1 MTHLVG
7 RRVMSLF
14 LPRWPIDR
22 RPNKSEGGGRSARPD
37 RPFVLATTA
46 SGRRIV
52 TAVSPAAAL
61 EGIAP
66 GMGLADARALDPA
79 LLVEEA
85 DCIADAAALAKLAQ
99 WCDRFSPWV
108 TTSGVDGILLDV
120 TGCAH
125 LFGDEDGLARQA
137 IARLARQGIE
147 ARAAIAD
154 TLGAAW
160 ALSHFNGARFSNG
173 AALTVPCGGTRQA
186 LADLPV
192 AALRLEPEI
201 VALLERLGLA
211 RIGELYPLPRAALAA
226 RCGDSVALRLDQALG
241 LAAEPLSPQPPR
253 PLLWSRRSCPEP
265 IVTAE
270 AIAASLRD
278 LLQHLTQRLGEE
290 GLGARRLSLAAYRI
304 DGRIE
309 RIAIGTA
316 FPSRDTRHLWR
327 LFEEKLEQI
336 DPGLGIE
343 DLVLTADS
351 VEKLAAAQLG
361 LDGDAA
367 CNDSADLAALVD
379 RLANRLGMRALARPV
394 LRESHIPERAV
405 RFIAPLEGGR
415 MAACWNPAQQR
426 PIRLLSRPEP
436 IEAMA
441 PIPDDPPRLF
451 RWRQRAHR
459 VRAADGPERIAA
471 EWWRQTSGSAPESR
485 DYYRVEDEEGQ
496 RFWLYRTGLYRP
508 DVPPRWFLHGFFG

>member
-1 MTHLVG
+1 
-7 RRVMSLF
+7 
-14 LPRWPIDR
+14 
-22 RPNKSEGGGRSARPD
+22 
-37 RPFVLATTA
+37 
-46 SGRRIV
+46 
-52 TAVSPAAAL
+52 
-61 EGIAP
+61 
-66 GMGLADARALDPA
+66 GMGVADARALDPA
-79 LLVEEA
+79 LLIEET
-85 DCIADAAALAKLAQ
+85 DFIADAAALTKLAA

-108 TTSGVDGILLDV
+108 TPCGTDGILLDV

-125 LFGDEDGLARQA
+125 LFGDEAGMASQV
-137 IARLARQGIE
+137 IARLARQGIA
-147 ARAAIAD
+147 ARGAIAD

-160 ALSHFNGARFSNG
+160 ALSRFGRG
-173 AALTVPCGGTRQA
+173 AAITVPPGNAQQA

-201 VALLERLGLA
+201 VALLERLGLQ

-226 RCGDSVALRLDQALG
+226 RCGDSVATRLDQALG
-241 LAAEPLSPQPPR
+241 HAAEPLSPVPPA

-265 IVTAE
+265 IATAE
-270 AIAASLRD
+270 AIAAALRE
-278 LLQHLTQRLGEE
+278 LLQHLMRRLTED
-290 GLGARRLSLAAYRI
+290 GLGARRLSLAAYRV
-304 DGRIE
+304 DSRIE

-327 LFEEKLEQI
+327 LFEEKLEKI

-343 DLVLTADS
+343 DLVLTAES
-351 VEKLAAAQLG
+351 VEKLAATQLG
-361 LDGDAA
+361 LDGEAA
-367 CNDSADLAALVD
+367 RSDSADLAALVD

-405 RFIAPLEGGR
+405 QFVAPLEGGQ
-415 MAACWNPAQQR
+415 MAACWNPAQLR

-436 IEAMA
+436 IEATA
-441 PIPDDPPRLF
+441 PIPDDPPLLF

-471 EWWRQTSGSAPESR
+471 EWWRQDATAGSGPSAPELR

-496 RFWLYRTGLYRP
+496 RFWLYRAGLYQP
-508 DVPPRWFLHGFFG
+508 DIPVRWFLHGFFG

>member
-1 MTHLVG
+1 MSG
-7 RRVMSLF
+7 RRV
-14 LPRWPIDR
+14 
-22 RPNKSEGGGRSARPD
+22 
-37 RPFVLATTA
+37 
-46 SGRRIV
+46 V
-52 TAVSPAAAL
+52 TAVSAAAAM

-85 DCIADAAALAKLAQ
+85 DFIADAAALAKLAE

-108 TTSGVDGILLDV
+108 TPCGTDGVLLDV

-125 LFGDEDGLARQA
+125 LFGDEAGLARQA
-137 IARLARQGIE
+137 VVRLTRQGIE

-154 TLGAAW
+154 TPGAAW
-160 ALSHFNGARFSNG
+160 ALSRFGSG
-173 AALTVPCGGTRQA
+173 AALTVPRGSVQQA

-201 VALLERLGLA
+201 VALLERLGLQH
-211 RIGELYPLPRAALAA
+211 IGELYPLPRAALTA
-226 RCGDSVALRLDQALG
+226 RCGESVAIRLDQALG
-241 LAAEPLSPQPPR
+241 LAAEPLSPLAPK

-270 AIAASLRD
+270 AIAAVVRE
-278 LLQHLTQRLGEE
+278 LLQHLTRRLAED
-290 GLGARRLSLAAYRI
+290 GLGARRLRLTAYRI

-327 LFEEKLEQI
+327 LFEEKLERI

-343 DLVLTADS
+343 DLVLTAES
-351 VEKLAAAQLG
+351 VESLAAAQLG
-361 LDGDAA
+361 LDGEAA
-367 CNDSADLAALVD
+367 HGDSADLAALVD

-405 RFIAPLEGGR
+405 RFVAPLEGGR
-415 MAACWNPAQQR
+415 MATCWNPAQQR
-426 PIRLLSRPEP
+426 PIRLLPRPEP

-459 VRAADGPERIAA
+459 VRAADGPERVAP
-471 EWWRQTSGSAPESR
+471 EWWRQDSKTGSGDSMPESR
-485 DYYRVEDEEGQ
+485 DYYRVEDEEGR
-496 RFWLYRTGLYRP
+496 RFWLYRAGFYRP
-508 DVPPRWFLHGFFG
+508 DIAPRWFLHGFFG

>member
-1 MTHLVG
+1 
-7 RRVMSLF
+7 MSLF

-22 RPNKSEGGGRSARPD
+22 RFCGSARPD
-37 RPFVLATTA
+37 RPFALATTV
-46 SGRRIV
+46 SGRRVV
-52 TAVSPAAAL
+52 TAVSARAAM

-66 GMGLADARALDPA
+66 GMGVADARALDPS

-85 DCIADAAALAKLAQ
+85 DFIADAAALAKLAQ

-108 TTSGVDGILLDV
+108 TSCGADGILLDV

-125 LFGDEDGLARQA
+125 LFGDEAGLTRRAV
-137 IARLARQGIE
+137 ARLARQGID

-160 ALSHFNGARFSNG
+160 AISRFGGA
-173 AALTVPCGGTRQA
+173 AALTVPRGSVAQA
-186 LADLPV
+186 LAALPV
-192 AALRLEPEI
+192 AALRLESEI
-201 VALLERLGLA
+201 VALLERLGLQ
-211 RIGELYPLPRAALAA
+211 RIGELYSLPRAALAA

-241 LAAEPLSPQPPR
+241 LAAEPLSPLPPK
-253 PLLWSRRSCPEP
+253 PLLWSHRSCSEP

-270 AIAASLRD
+270 AIAAALRE
-278 LLQHLTQRLGEE
+278 LLQHLTRCLGED
-290 GLGARRLSLAAYRI
+290 GLGVRRLSLAAYRI
-304 DGRIE
+304 DSRVE

-327 LFEEKLEQI
+327 LFEEKLERI

-343 DLVLTADS
+343 DLVLTAES

-361 LDGDAA
+361 LDGEVARS
-367 CNDSADLAALVD
+367 DSADLAALVD

-405 RFIAPLEGGR
+405 RFVAPLAEPQTPAR
-415 MAACWNPAQQR
+415 WNAAQLR
-426 PIRLLSRPEP
+426 PIRLLPRPEP

-459 VRAADGPERIAA
+459 VRHADGPERIAP
-471 EWWRQTSGSAPESR
+471 EWWRQPGPSAPESR

-496 RFWLYRTGLYRP
+496 RFWLYRAGFYHT
-508 DVPPRWFLHGFFG
+508 DSTPRWFLHGFFG

>member
-1 MTHLVG
+1 VSG
-7 RRVMSLF
+7 RRV
-14 LPRWPIDR
+14 
-22 RPNKSEGGGRSARPD
+22 
-37 RPFVLATTA
+37 
-46 SGRRIV
+46 V
-52 TAVSPAAAL
+52 TAVNATAAI
-61 EGIAP
+61 EGIVP

-85 DCIADAAALAKLAQ
+85 DFIADAAALAKLSA
-99 WCDRFSPWV
+99 WCDRFSPSV
-108 TTSGVDGILLDV
+108 TSCGADGILLDI

-125 LFGDEDGLARQA
+125 LFGDEAGLARQVR
-137 IARLARQGIE
+137 ARLARQGIE

-160 ALSHFNGARFSNG
+160 ALSRFGSG
-173 AALTVPCGGTRQA
+173 VAATVPRGELWPA
-186 LADLPV
+186 LSDLPV
-192 AALRLEPEI
+192 AALRLEPEL

-226 RCGDSVALRLDQALG
+226 RCGDGVALRLDQALG
-241 LAAEPLSPQPPR
+241 RAAEPLSPLPPK

-265 IVTAE
+265 ILTAE
-270 AIAASLRD
+270 AIATALRE
-278 LLQHLTQRLGEE
+278 LLQHLTRRLGEE

-327 LFEEKLEQI
+327 LFEEKIEQI

-343 DLVLTADS
+343 DLVLTAES
-351 VEKLAAAQLG
+351 VEKLAATQLG
-361 LDGDAA
+361 LDGETAR
-367 CNDSADLAALVD
+367 NDSADLAAVVD

-394 LRESHIPERAV
+394 LRESHIPARAV
-405 RFIAPLEGGR
+405 RFVAPLAEPQTPTR
-415 MAACWNPAQQR
+415 WNALQLR
-426 PIRLLSRPEP
+426 PVRLLPRPEP
-436 IEAMA
+436 IEATA
-441 PIPDDPPRLF
+441 PIPDDPPLLF

-459 VRAADGPERIAA
+459 VRHADGPERIAP
-471 EWWRQTSGSAPESR
+471 EWWRRDSPIGSCASAPESR

-496 RFWLYRTGLYRP
+496 RFWLYRAGLYRP
-508 DVPPRWFLHGFFG
+508 DSAPCWFLHGFFG

>member
-1 MTHLVG
+1 M
-7 RRVMSLF
+7 RQVMSLF

-22 RPNKSEGGGRSARPD
+22 RFNRSGRGGRSARPD

-46 SGRRIV
+46 SGRRVI
-52 TAVSPAAAL
+52 TAVSAAAAM

-66 GMGLADARALDPA
+66 GMGVADARALDPT

-85 DCIADAAALAKLAQ
+85 DFIADAAALTKLAT

-108 TTSGVDGILLDV
+108 TPCGADGILLDV

-125 LFGDEDGLARQA
+125 LFGDEAGLARQA
-137 IARLARQGIE
+137 VTRLARQGIE

-160 ALSHFNGARFSNG
+160 ALSRFGRS
-173 AALTVPCGGTRQA
+173 AALTVPRGDVRQA
-186 LADLPV
+186 LIDLPV

-201 VALLERLGLA
+201 VALLEWLGLQ

-226 RCGDSVALRLDQALG
+226 RCGDSVATRLDQALG
-241 LAAEPLSPQPPR
+241 LAAEPLSPRSPK

-265 IVTAE
+265 IATAE
-270 AIAASLRD
+270 AIAAALRE
-278 LLQHLTQRLGEE
+278 LLQQLTRRLGED

-309 RIAIGTA
+309 RIVIGTA

-343 DLVLTADS
+343 DMVLTAES
-351 VEKLAAAQLG
+351 VENLAAAQLG

-367 CNDSADLAALVD
+367 RSNSTDLAALID

-405 RFIAPLEGGR
+405 RFIAPLAEPQTPAR
-415 MAACWNPAQQR
+415 WNAAQLR
-426 PIRLLSRPEP
+426 PIRLLPRPEP
-436 IEAMA
+436 IEATA
-441 PIPDDPPRLF
+441 PIPDDPPLLF

-459 VRAADGPERIAA
+459 VRYADGPERIAA
-471 EWWRQTSGSAPESR
+471 EWWRQPGPSAPEAR

-496 RFWLYRTGLYRP
+496 RFWLYRAGLYCP
-508 DVPPRWFLHGFFG
+508 DSAPRWFLHGFFG

>member
-1 MTHLVG
+1 
-7 RRVMSLF
+7 MSLF

-22 RPNKSEGGGRSARPD
+22 RFGKSARRPD
-37 RPFVLATTA
+37 RPFVLATTTG
-46 SGRRIV
+46 GRRII
-52 TAVSPAAAL
+52 TAVGPLAAA
-61 EGIAP
+61 EGIMP
-66 GMGLADARALDPA
+66 GMGVADARALDPG
-79 LLVEEA
+79 LLIEDA
-85 DCIADAAALAKLAQ
+85 DFIADAQALTKLAA

-108 TTSGVDGILLDV
+108 TPCGTDGILLDV

-125 LFGDEDGLARQA
+125 LFGDEFGLASQTV
-137 IARLARQGIE
+137 ARLARQGIE

-160 ALSHFNGARFSNG
+160 ALSRFGGMRSG
-173 AALTVPCGGTRQA
+173 AAISVPPGETQHM

-201 VALLERLGLA
+201 VALLERLGLQ

-241 LAAEPLSPQPPR
+241 LAAEPLSPVPPA

-265 IVTAE
+265 IATAE
-270 AIAASLRD
+270 AIAAALHE
-278 LLQHLTQRLGEE
+278 LLQQLTRRLGED
-290 GLGARRLSLAAYRI
+290 GLGARRISLAAYRV

-316 FPSRDTRHLWR
+316 FPTRDMRHLWR
-327 LFEEKLEQI
+327 LFEEKRSRI
-336 DPGLGIE
+336 DPSLGIE
-343 DLVLTADS
+343 DLVLTAES
-351 VEKLAAAQLG
+351 VETLAATQLG
-361 LDGDAA
+361 LDGEAA
-367 CNDSADLAALVD
+367 RSDSADLAALVD
-379 RLANRLGMRALARPV
+379 RLANRLGLRALARPV

-405 RFIAPLEGGR
+405 RFVGPLAEPQTPAR
-415 MAACWNPAQQR
+415 WNAQQRR
-426 PIRLLSRPEP
+426 PIRLLPRPEP

-459 VRAADGPERIAA
+459 VRYADGPERIAA
-471 EWWRQTSGSAPESR
+471 EWWRRPGAPAPESRDDDQAR
-485 DYYRVEDEEGQ
+485 DYYRVEDEDGQ
-496 RFWLYRTGLYRP
+496 RFWLYRAGLYRP
-508 DVPPRWFLHGFFG
+508 DVAPPRWFLHGFFG

>member
-1 MTHLVG
+1 
-7 RRVMSLF
+7 
-14 LPRWPIDR
+14 
-22 RPNKSEGGGRSARPD
+22 
-37 RPFVLATTA
+37 
-46 SGRRIV
+46 
-52 TAVSPAAAL
+52 
-61 EGIAP
+61 
-66 GMGLADARALDPA
+66 MGLADARALDPA

-85 DCIADAAALAKLAQ
+85 DFIADAAALAKLAA

-108 TTSGVDGILLDV
+108 TPCGADGILLDV

-125 LFGDEDGLARQA
+125 LFGDEAGLACQA
-137 IARLARQGIE
+137 VARLARQGIE
-147 ARAAIAD
+147 VRAAIAD
-154 TLGAAW
+154 TPGAAW
-160 ALSHFNGARFSNG
+160 AFSRFGGARFDSS
-173 AALTVPCGGTRQA
+173 AALTVPRDATRQA

-192 AALRLEPEI
+192 AALRLEPKI

-211 RIGELYPLPRAALAA
+211 RIGELYPLPRTALAA

-241 LAAEPLSPQPPR
+241 LAAEPLSPLPPR

-270 AIAASLRD
+270 AIVAALHD
-278 LLQHLTQRLGEE
+278 LLQHLTGRLGEE

-304 DGRIE
+304 DSRIE

-316 FPSRDTRHLWR
+316 FPSRDARHLGR

-343 DLVLTADS
+343 DLVLTAES

-361 LDGDAA
+361 LAGEAA
-367 CNDSADLAALVD
+367 RSDSADLAALVD

-394 LRESHIPERAV
+394 RRESHIPERAV
-405 RFIAPLEGGR
+405 RFVAPLAEPQTP
-415 MAACWNPAQQR
+415 ACWNALQHR
-426 PIRLLSRPEP
+426 PVRLLPRPEP

-459 VRAADGPERIAA
+459 VRAADGPERIAP
-471 EWWRQTSGSAPESR
+471 EWWREDSKIGSGDSAPEVR
-485 DYYRVEDEEGQ
+485 DYYRVEDEAGQ
-496 RFWLYRTGLYRP
+496 RFWLYRAGLYRP
-508 DVPPRWFLHGFFG
+508 DIAPRWFLHGFFG

>member
-1 MTHLVG
+1 M
-7 RRVMSLF
+7 
-14 LPRWPIDR
+14 
-22 RPNKSEGGGRSARPD
+22 
-37 RPFVLATTA
+37 
-46 SGRRIV
+46 
-52 TAVSPAAAL
+52 

-66 GMGLADARALDPA
+66 GMGVADARALDPA

-85 DCIADAAALAKLAQ
+85 DFIADAAALTKLAA

-108 TTSGVDGILLDV
+108 TPCGADGILLDV

-125 LFGDEDGLARQA
+125 LFGDEAGLARQA
-137 IARLARQGIE
+137 VARLVRQGIE

-160 ALSHFNGARFSNG
+160 ALSRFDRS
-173 AALTVPCGGTRQA
+173 AALTVPCSGTKQA

-201 VALLERLGLA
+201 VALLERLGLQ
-211 RIGELYPLPRAALAA
+211 RIAELYPLPRAALAA

-241 LAAEPLSPQPPR
+241 LAAEPLSPQPPK

-270 AIAASLRD
+270 AIAAALRE
-278 LLQHLTQRLGEE
+278 LLQHLTRRLGED
-290 GLGARRLSLAAYRI
+290 GLGARRLSLAVYRI

-309 RIAIGTA
+309 RLAIGTA

-343 DLVLTADS
+343 DLVLTAES

-361 LDGDAA
+361 LNGEAA
-367 CNDSADLAALVD
+367 RSDSADLAALVD

-405 RFIAPLEGGR
+405 RFIAPLAEPQTPAR
-415 MAACWNPAQQR
+415 WNAAQLR
-426 PIRLLSRPEP
+426 PIRLLPRPEP
-436 IEAMA
+436 IEATA
-441 PIPDDPPRLF
+441 PIPDDPPLLF

-459 VRAADGPERIAA
+459 VRHADGPERIAV
-471 EWWRQTSGSAPESR
+471 EWWRQDSKMGPGPSAPESR
-485 DYYRVEDEEGQ
+485 DYYRVEDAEGQ
-496 RFWLYRTGLYRP
+496 RFWLYRAGVYRP
-508 DVPPRWFLHGFFG
+508 EIAPRWFLHGFFG